1 MRRTFKSVVS
11 GLVAC
16 ILLTACGG
24 AEEPEKQR
32 VTAAQQCDDTLSPH
46 AARAL
51 ETVLG
56 TKRFDQAPK
65 GGLDRVVAQL
75 TEDYGQGGLRSRS
88 RPLCRAGGAESG
100 MDRVDILFARY
111 DDSDLI
117 GEAQPVG
124 LHPYEMG
131 REAFSGPKKAY
142 LFVTCASPRLK
153 GSSEQPARIRG
164 ALRFSG
170 SRLPDTPAVR
180 EANLTIL
187 HSVTLAVVKKLGCR
201 NNAGLL
207 DKPVLKPKQQD
218 RT

>member
-16 ILLTACGG
+16 VLLTACDG
-24 AEEPEKQR
+24 AQEPEEQR
-32 VTAAQQCDDTLSPH
+32 VTAARQCDDTLSPD

-56 TKRFDQAPK
+56 TERFDHDPK

-75 TEDYGQGGLRSRS
+75 TEDYAQGGLRSRS
-88 RPLCRAGGAESG
+88 RPLCRAGRADNG
-100 MDRVDILFARY
+100 MDQIDILFARY

-117 GEAQPVG
+117 GDAQPVG

-142 LFVTCASPRLK
+142 LFVTCVSPRLK
-153 GSSEQPARIRG
+153 GSHEQPARIRG
-164 ALRFSG
+164 ALRFNRSK
-170 SRLPDTPAVR
+170 LPDTPAVR

-187 HSVTLAVVKKLGCR
+187 HSVTLAVVKRLGCR
-201 NNAGLL
+201 NNAGLP
-207 DKPVLKPKQQD
+207 DTPVFIAK
-218 RT
+218 